1 MIFIKT
7 SYIEEQIKNL
17 PEKPG
22 VYIMKDENDNII
34 YVGKAISLKNR
45 VRQYFRDSN
54 SDAKVIAMVKKIADF
69 EYIVTDNEL
78 EALVLENQLIKKH
91 KPHYN
96 ILLKDDKTYPYIKI
110 TNEDYPRILKVRKV
124 LKDGALYFGPYTN
137 VFALNDYLEAVN
149 DIFKLRNC
157 NRNIEKSQKTNE
169 RPCLNYYIKKCSA
182 PCNAK
187 ITKNNYQSD
196 VNDAIE
202 ILKGNTERVKEYLS
216 EKMYSASRNL
226 NFEEAAKL
234 RDKINSLDN
243 LFDKQKIVS
252 SDTEKNQDY
261 IALSHDETNIV
272 FTVFFVRNGKVSG
285 QESFYFDL
293 HFEEIDD
300 AFNSFLIQYY
310 FAKEA
315 LPEEIVIEK
324 PLTDSSLLQEYLNNK
339 KGKKVK
345 IIVPQKGERKEMLEF
360 AKKNAYEQFK
370 IKAIRELNKKSKF
383 EICLKQLSDMLNI
396 DKISIIESYDISN
409 IQGTDSVG
417 VKVVYKDGKKSPKDY
432 RRYRIK
438 TLDGKSDDYKAMS
451 EVLERRFKDPVLPD
465 LILLDGGK
473 GHVSTIKALMKQ
485 MNIEVP
491 IYGLYK
497 DDNHRTEGICSEKD
511 VFTVDK
517 KSQLFR
523 FLTEIQDET
532 HRFAIDYHRSMRNK
546 NMIKSELDDIKGIGQ
561 KRKMA
566 IFNKFG
572 SIENI
577 KNSTV
582 EEISN
587 IPGFNKKI
595 AEQILNYFKE
605 K

>member
-1 MIFIKT
+1 MKT
-7 SYIEEQIKNL
+7 SYIEEQLKNL

-22 VYIMKDENDNII
+22 VYIMKDEQDNII

-54 SDAKVIAMVKKIADF
+54 NDPKVVAMVKKIADF

-157 NRNIEKSQKTNE
+157 NRNIEKSQKSNE

-182 PCNAK
+182 PCNSK
-187 ITKNNYQSD
+187 ISKEEYKAD
-196 VNDAIE
+196 VNDAAE
-202 ILKGNTERVKEYLS
+202 ILKGNTDIVKEYLTT
-216 EKMYSASRNL
+216 KMYQASKNL

-243 LFDKQKIVS
+243 LFDKQKIIS
-252 SDTEKNQDY
+252 SDIEKNQDY
-261 IALSHDETNIV
+261 VAMSHDATNIV

-293 HFEEIDD
+293 HFEEIED
-300 AFNSFLIQYY
+300 AYSSFLTQYY
-310 FAKEA
+310 FSMDVI
-315 LPEEIVIEK
+315 PDEIIVEK
-324 PLTDSSLLQEYLNNK
+324 NLNDISLLHEYLNNK

-345 IIVPQKGERKEMLEF
+345 IIVPQKGERKEMMDF
-360 AKKNAYEQFK
+360 AKKNAYEQFR
-370 IKAIRELNKKSKF
+370 IKSIRELNKKSKF

-396 DKISIIESYDISN
+396 DKLNIIESYDISN

-417 VKVVYKDGKKSPKDY
+417 VKVVYKSGKKSPKDY
-432 RRYRIK
+432 RRYKIK
-438 TLDGKSDDYKAMS
+438 TLDGKSDDYRAMS
-451 EVLERRFKDPVLPD
+451 EVLERRFKDPALPD

-473 GHVSTIKALMKQ
+473 GHVSTIKKLMNELNVK
-485 MNIEVP
+485 VP
-491 IYGLYK
+491 VYGLYK
-497 DDNHRTEGICSEKD
+497 DDNHRTEGICDENKLYEI
-511 VFTVDK
+511 DK
-517 KSQLFR
+517 KSQLFK

-572 SIENI
+572 SVENI

-582 EEISN
+582 EEISA

-595 AEQILNYFKE
+595 AEQILDYFKE

>member
-1 MIFIKT
+1 
-7 SYIEEQIKNL
+7 
-17 PEKPG
+17 
-22 VYIMKDENDNII
+22 MKDEQDNII

-54 SDAKVIAMVKKIADF
+54 SDPKVVAMVKKIADF

-110 TNEDYPRILKVRKV
+110 TNEDYPKILKVRKI

-182 PCNAK
+182 PCNSK
-187 ITKNNYQSD
+187 ITKQDYQAD

-216 EKMYSASRNL
+216 EKMYNASRNL
-226 NFEEAAKL
+226 NFEEAARL

-310 FAKEA
+310 FSKEA

-370 IKAIRELNKKSKF
+370 IKSIRELNKKSRF

-417 VKVVYKDGKKSPKDY
+417 VKVVYKGGKKSPKDY

-451 EVLERRFKDPVLPD
+451 EVLERRFKDPELPD

-473 GHVSTIKALMKQ
+473 GHVSTIKFLMEK
-485 MNIEVP
+485 MNINVP
-491 IYGLYK
+491 VYGLYK
-497 DDNHRTEGICSEKD
+497 DDNHRTEGICSDKD
-511 VFTVDK
+511 VFKVDK
-517 KSQLFR
+517 KSQLFK

-572 SIENI
+572 SVENI
-577 KNSTV
+577 KHSTV
-582 EEISN
+582 EEISS

>member
-1 MIFIKT
+1 MKT
-7 SYIEEQIKNL
+7 SYIEEQLKNL

-22 VYIMKDENDNII
+22 VYIMKDEQDNII

-54 SDAKVIAMVKKIADF
+54 NDPKVVAMVKKIADF

-182 PCNAK
+182 PCNSK
-187 ITKNNYQSD
+187 ISKEEYKAD
-196 VNDAIE
+196 VNDAAE
-202 ILKGNTERVKEYLS
+202 ILKGNTDIVKEYLTT
-216 EKMYSASRNL
+216 KMYQASKNL

-243 LFDKQKIVS
+243 LFDKQKIIS
-252 SDTEKNQDY
+252 SDIEKNQDY
-261 IALSHDETNIV
+261 VAMSHDATNIV

-285 QESFYFDL
+285 QESFYFEL
-293 HFEEIDD
+293 HFEEIED
-300 AFNSFLIQYY
+300 AYSSFLTQYY
-310 FAKEA
+310 FSMDVI
-315 LPEEIVIEK
+315 PDEIIVEK
-324 PLTDSSLLQEYLNNK
+324 NLNDISLLHEYLNNK

-345 IIVPQKGERKEMLEF
+345 IIVPQKGERKEMMDF
-360 AKKNAYEQFK
+360 AKKNAYEQFR
-370 IKAIRELNKKSKF
+370 IKSIRELNKKSKF

-396 DKISIIESYDISN
+396 DKLNIIESYDISN

-417 VKVVYKDGKKSPKDY
+417 VKVVYKGGKKSPKDY
-432 RRYRIK
+432 RRYKIK
-438 TLDGKSDDYKAMS
+438 TLDGKSDDYRAMS
-451 EVLERRFKDPVLPD
+451 EVLERRFKDPALPD

-473 GHVSTIKALMKQ
+473 GHVSTIKKLMNELDVK
-485 MNIEVP
+485 VP
-491 IYGLYK
+491 VYGLYK
-497 DDNHRTEGICSEKD
+497 DDNHRTEGICDENKLYEI
-511 VFTVDK
+511 DK
-517 KSQLFR
+517 KSQLFK

-577 KNSTV
+577 KNSTI
-582 EEISN
+582 EEISA

-595 AEQILNYFKE
+595 AEQILDYFKE

>member
-1 MIFIKT
+1 MKT
-7 SYIEEQIKNL
+7 SYIEEQLKNL

-22 VYIMKDENDNII
+22 VYIMKDEQDNII

-54 SDAKVIAMVKKIADF
+54 NDPKVVAMVKKIADF

-182 PCNAK
+182 PCNSK
-187 ITKNNYQSD
+187 ISKEEYKAD
-196 VNDAIE
+196 VNDAAE
-202 ILKGNTERVKEYLS
+202 ILKGNTDIVKDYLTT
-216 EKMYSASRNL
+216 KMYQASKNL

-243 LFDKQKIVS
+243 LFDKQKIIS
-252 SDTEKNQDY
+252 SDIEKNQDY
-261 IALSHDETNIV
+261 VAMSHDATNIV

-285 QESFYFDL
+285 QESFYFEL
-293 HFEEIDD
+293 HFEEIED
-300 AFNSFLIQYY
+300 AYSSFLTQYY
-310 FAKEA
+310 FSMDVI
-315 LPEEIVIEK
+315 PDEIIVEK
-324 PLTDSSLLQEYLNNK
+324 NLNDISLLHEYLNNK

-345 IIVPQKGERKEMLEF
+345 IIVPQKGERKEMMDF
-360 AKKNAYEQFK
+360 AKKNAYEQFR
-370 IKAIRELNKKSKF
+370 IKSIRELNKKSKF

-396 DKISIIESYDISN
+396 DKLNIIESYDISN

-417 VKVVYKDGKKSPKDY
+417 VKVVYKGGKKSPKDY
-432 RRYRIK
+432 RRYKIK
-438 TLDGKSDDYKAMS
+438 TLDGKSDDYRAMS
-451 EVLERRFKDPVLPD
+451 EVLERRFKDPALPD

-473 GHVSTIKALMKQ
+473 GHVSTIKKLMNELDVK
-485 MNIEVP
+485 VP
-491 IYGLYK
+491 VYGLYK
-497 DDNHRTEGICSEKD
+497 DDNHRTEGICDENKLYEI
-511 VFTVDK
+511 DK
-517 KSQLFR
+517 KSQLFK

-577 KNSTV
+577 KNSTI
-582 EEISN
+582 EEISA

-595 AEQILNYFKE
+595 AEQILDYFKE

>member
-1 MIFIKT
+1 MKT
-7 SYIEEQIKNL
+7 SYIEEQLKNL

-22 VYIMKDENDNII
+22 VYIMKDEQDNII

-54 SDAKVIAMVKKIADF
+54 NDPKVVAMVKKIADF

-110 TNEDYPRILKVRKV
+110 TNEDYPRILKIRKV

-157 NRNIEKSQKTNE
+157 NRNIEKSQKSNE

-182 PCNAK
+182 PCNSK
-187 ITKNNYQSD
+187 ISKEEYKAD
-196 VNDAIE
+196 VNDAAE
-202 ILKGNTERVKEYLS
+202 ILKGNTDIVKEYLTT
-216 EKMYSASRNL
+216 KMYQASKNL

-243 LFDKQKIVS
+243 LFDKQKIIS
-252 SDTEKNQDY
+252 SDIEKNQDY
-261 IALSHDETNIV
+261 VAMSHDATNIV

-293 HFEEIDD
+293 HFEEIED
-300 AFNSFLIQYY
+300 AYSSFLTQYY
-310 FAKEA
+310 FSMDVI
-315 LPEEIVIEK
+315 PDEIIVEK
-324 PLTDSSLLQEYLNNK
+324 NLNDISLLHEYLNNK

-345 IIVPQKGERKEMLEF
+345 IIVPQKGERKEMMDF
-360 AKKNAYEQFK
+360 AKKNAYEQFR
-370 IKAIRELNKKSKF
+370 IKSIRELNKKSKF

-396 DKISIIESYDISN
+396 DKLNIIESYDISN

-417 VKVVYKDGKKSPKDY
+417 VKVVYKSGKKSPKDY
-432 RRYRIK
+432 RRYKIK
-438 TLDGKSDDYKAMS
+438 TLDGKSDDYRAMS
-451 EVLERRFKDPVLPD
+451 EVLERRFKDSALPD

-473 GHVSTIKALMKQ
+473 GHVSTIKKLMNELNVK
-485 MNIEVP
+485 VP
-491 IYGLYK
+491 VYGLYK
-497 DDNHRTEGICSEKD
+497 DDNHRTEGICDENKLYEI
-511 VFTVDK
+511 DK
-517 KSQLFR
+517 KSQLFK

-582 EEISN
+582 EEISA

-595 AEQILNYFKE
+595 AEQILDYFKE

>member
-1 MIFIKT
+1 MKT
-7 SYIEEQIKNL
+7 SYIEEQLKNL
-17 PEKPG
+17 PEKSG
-22 VYIMKDENDNII
+22 VYIMKDENDHII
-34 YVGKAISLKNR
+34 YIGKAISLKNR

-54 SDAKVIAMVKKIADF
+54 DDPKVVAMVKKIADF

-110 TNEDYPRILKVRKV
+110 TNEDYPRILKVRTV

-157 NRNIEKSQKTNE
+157 NRNIEKSQKSNE

-182 PCNAK
+182 PCNSK
-187 ITKNNYQSD
+187 ITKVEYISD
-196 VNDAIE
+196 VKDAIE
-202 ILKGNTERVKEYLS
+202 ILKGNTDLVKDYLT
-216 EKMYSASRNL
+216 EKMYQASKNL

-234 RDKINSLDN
+234 RDKINSLDT
-243 LFDKQKIVS
+243 LFDKQKIIS
-252 SDTEKNQDY
+252 SDIEKNQDY
-261 IALSHDETNIV
+261 IAFSHDDTNIV
-272 FTVFFVRNGKVSG
+272 FTVFFVRNGKLSG
-285 QESFYFDL
+285 QESFYFEL
-293 HFEEIDD
+293 LFEAIEE
-300 AFNSFLIQYY
+300 AYNSFLIQYY
-310 FAKEA
+310 FSRDAI
-315 LPEEIVIEK
+315 PDEIIIEK
-324 PLTDSSLLQEYLNNK
+324 NLNDISLLQEYLDNK
-339 KGKKVK
+339 KGKKVR

-370 IKAIRELNKKSKF
+370 IKTIRELNKKSKF
-383 EICLKQLSDMLNI
+383 EICIKQLSDML
-396 DKISIIESYDISN
+396 SIEKLNVIESYDISN

-417 VKVVYKDGKKSPKDY
+417 VKVVYKGGKKSPKDY
-432 RRYRIK
+432 RRYKIK
-438 TLDGKSDDYKAMS
+438 TLDGKSDDYRAMS
-451 EVLERRFKDPVLPD
+451 EVLERRFKDQSLPD

-473 GHVSTIKALMKQ
+473 GHVSTIKKVMKTLDI
-485 MNIEVP
+485 NVP
-491 IYGLYK
+491 VYGLYK
-497 DDNHRTEGICSEKD
+497 DDNHRTEGICDENK
-511 VFTVDK
+511 VYQIDK
-517 KSQLFR
+517 KSQLFK

-577 KNSTV
+577 KNTTV
-582 EEISN
+582 EEISS

>member
-1 MIFIKT
+1 MKT
-7 SYIEEQIKNL
+7 SYIEEQLKNL
-17 PEKPG
+17 PEKSG
-22 VYIMKDENDNII
+22 VYIMKDENDHII
-34 YVGKAISLKNR
+34 YIGKAISLKNR

-54 SDAKVIAMVKKIADF
+54 NDPKVVAMVKKIADF

-78 EALVLENQLIKKH
+78 EALILENQLIKKH

-110 TNEDYPRILKVRKV
+110 TNETYPRILKVRTV

-157 NRNIEKSQKTNE
+157 NRNIEKSQKSNE

-182 PCNAK
+182 PCNSK
-187 ITKNNYQSD
+187 ISKEDYQAD
-196 VNDAIE
+196 VKDAIE
-202 ILKGNTERVKEYLS
+202 ILKGNTNLVREYLT
-216 EKMYSASRNL
+216 EKMYQASKNL

-243 LFDKQKIVS
+243 LFDKQKIIS
-252 SDTEKNQDY
+252 SDIEKNQDY
-261 IALSHDETNIV
+261 IALSHDATNIV

-285 QESFYFDL
+285 QESFYFEL
-293 HFEEIDD
+293 HFEEIEQ
-300 AFNSFLIQYY
+300 AYNSFLIQYY
-310 FAKEA
+310 FSRDAI
-315 LPEEIVIEK
+315 PDEIIIEK
-324 PLTDSSLLQEYLNNK
+324 NLNDISLLQEYLDNK
-339 KGKKVK
+339 RGKKVK

-370 IKAIRELNKKSKF
+370 IKTIRELNKKSKF

-396 DKISIIESYDISN
+396 EKLNIIESYDISN

-417 VKVVYKDGKKSPKDY
+417 VKVVYKGGKKSPKDY
-432 RRYRIK
+432 RRYKIK
-438 TLDGKSDDYKAMS
+438 TLNGKSDDYKAMS
-451 EVLERRFKDPVLPD
+451 EVLERRFKDQSLPD

-473 GHVSTIKALMKQ
+473 GHVSTIKNLMQ
-485 MNIEVP
+485 TLNVTVP
-491 IYGLYK
+491 VYGLYK
-497 DDNHRTEGICSEKD
+497 DDNHRTEGICDENKLYQI
-511 VFTVDK
+511 DK
-517 KSQLFR
+517 KSQLFK
-523 FLTEIQDET
+523 FLTELQDET

-582 EEISN
+582 EEISS

>member
-1 MIFIKT
+1 MKN
-7 SYIEEQIKNL
+7 SYIEEQLKNL
-17 PEKPG
+17 PEKSG
-22 VYIMKDENDNII
+22 VYIMKDENDHII
-34 YVGKAISLKNR
+34 YIGKAISLKNR

-54 SDAKVIAMVKKIADF
+54 SDPKVIAMVKKIIDF

-110 TNEDYPRILKVRKV
+110 TNEDYPRILKVRTV
-124 LKDGALYFGPYTN
+124 LKDGSLYFGPYTN
-137 VFALNDYLEAVN
+137 VFALNDFLEAIN

-157 NRNIEKSQKTNE
+157 NRNIEKSQKNNE

-182 PCNAK
+182 PCNSK
-187 ITKNNYQSD
+187 ITKSDYQAD
-196 VNDAIE
+196 VKDAIE
-202 ILKGNTERVKEYLS
+202 ILKGNTEIVKAYLT
-216 EKMYSASRNL
+216 EKMYQASKNL
-226 NFEEAAKL
+226 NFEDAAKL
-234 RDKINSLDN
+234 RDKLNSLDN
-243 LFDKQKIVS
+243 LFDKQKIIS
-252 SDTEKNQDY
+252 SDIEKNQDY
-261 IALSHDETNIV
+261 IAFSYDSRNIV

-285 QESFYFDL
+285 QESFYFEL
-293 HFEEIDD
+293 HFEEVEE
-300 AFNSFLIQYY
+300 AYNSFLIQYY
-310 FAKEA
+310 FSRDII
-315 LPEEIVIEK
+315 PDEIVIEK
-324 PLTDSSLLQEYLNNK
+324 NLNDISLLQEYLDNK
-339 KGKKVK
+339 KGRKVK
-345 IIVPQKGERKEMLEF
+345 IIIPQKGERKEMLEF

-370 IKAIRELNKKSKF
+370 IKSIRELNKKSKF
-383 EICLKQLSDMLNI
+383 EICLKQLSDMLHLE
-396 DKISIIESYDISN
+396 KLAIIESYDISN

-432 RRYRIK
+432 RRYKIK

-451 EVLERRFKDPVLPD
+451 EVLERRFKDPLLPD

-473 GHVSTIKALMKQ
+473 GHVSTIKKLIKSLDVS
-485 MNIEVP
+485 VP

-497 DDNHRTEGICSEKD
+497 DDNHRTEGLCDETKLYEI
-511 VFTVDK
+511 DK
-517 KSQLFR
+517 KSQLFK

-577 KNSTV
+577 KSSTV
-582 EEISN
+582 EEISS
-587 IPGFNKKI
+587 IPGFNTKI

>member
-1 MIFIKT
+1 MKT
-7 SYIEEQIKNL
+7 SYIEEQLKNL

-22 VYIMKDENDNII
+22 VYIMKDEQDNII

-54 SDAKVIAMVKKIADF
+54 NDPKVVAMVKKIADF

-157 NRNIEKSQKTNE
+157 NRNIEKSQKSNE

-182 PCNAK
+182 PCNSK
-187 ITKNNYQSD
+187 ISKEEYKAD
-196 VNDAIE
+196 VNDAAE
-202 ILKGNTERVKEYLS
+202 ILKGNTDIVKEYLTT
-216 EKMYSASRNL
+216 KMYQASKNL

-243 LFDKQKIVS
+243 LFDKQKIIS
-252 SDTEKNQDY
+252 SDIEKNQDY
-261 IALSHDETNIV
+261 VAMSHDATNIV

-293 HFEEIDD
+293 HFEEIED
-300 AFNSFLIQYY
+300 AYSSFLTQYY
-310 FAKEA
+310 FSMDVI
-315 LPEEIVIEK
+315 PDEIIVEK
-324 PLTDSSLLQEYLNNK
+324 NLNDISLLHEYLNNK

-345 IIVPQKGERKEMLEF
+345 IIVPQKGERKEMMDF
-360 AKKNAYEQFK
+360 AKKNAYEQFR
-370 IKAIRELNKKSKF
+370 IKSIRELNKKSKF

-396 DKISIIESYDISN
+396 DKLNIIESYDISN

-417 VKVVYKDGKKSPKDY
+417 VKVVYKSGKKSPKDY
-432 RRYRIK
+432 RRYKIK
-438 TLDGKSDDYKAMS
+438 TLDGKSDDYRAMS
-451 EVLERRFKDPVLPD
+451 EVLERRFKDPALPD

-473 GHVSTIKALMKQ
+473 GHVSTIKKLMNELNVK
-485 MNIEVP
+485 VP
-491 IYGLYK
+491 VYGLYK
-497 DDNHRTEGICSEKD
+497 DDNHRTEGICDENKLYEI
-511 VFTVDK
+511 DK
-517 KSQLFR
+517 KSQLFK

-582 EEISN
+582 EEISA

-595 AEQILNYFKE
+595 AEQILDYFKE

>member
-1 MIFIKT
+1 MKN
-7 SYIEEQIKNL
+7 SYIEEQLKNL
-17 PEKPG
+17 PEKSG
-22 VYIMKDENDNII
+22 VYIMKDENDHII
-34 YVGKAISLKNR
+34 YIGKAISLKNR

-54 SDAKVIAMVKKIADF
+54 SDPKVIAMVKKIIDF

-110 TNEDYPRILKVRKV
+110 TNEDYPRILKVRTV
-124 LKDGALYFGPYTN
+124 LKDGSLYFGPYTN
-137 VFALNDYLEAVN
+137 VFALNDFLEAIN

-157 NRNIEKSQKTNE
+157 NRNIEKSQKNNE

-182 PCNAK
+182 PCNSK
-187 ITKNNYQSD
+187 ITKSDYQAD
-196 VNDAIE
+196 VKDAIE
-202 ILKGNTERVKEYLS
+202 ILKGNTEIVKAYLT
-216 EKMYSASRNL
+216 EKMYQASKNL
-226 NFEEAAKL
+226 NFEDAAKL
-234 RDKINSLDN
+234 RDKLNSLDN
-243 LFDKQKIVS
+243 LFDKQKIIS
-252 SDTEKNQDY
+252 SDIEKNQDY
-261 IALSHDETNIV
+261 IAFSYDSRNIV

-285 QESFYFDL
+285 QESFYFEL
-293 HFEEIDD
+293 HFEEVEE
-300 AFNSFLIQYY
+300 AYNSFLIQYY
-310 FAKEA
+310 FSRDII
-315 LPEEIVIEK
+315 PDEIVIEK
-324 PLTDSSLLQEYLNNK
+324 NLNDISLLQEYLDNK
-339 KGKKVK
+339 KGRKVK
-345 IIVPQKGERKEMLEF
+345 IIIPQKGERKEMLEF

-370 IKAIRELNKKSKF
+370 IKSIRELNKKSKF
-383 EICLKQLSDMLNI
+383 EICLKQLSDMLHLE
-396 DKISIIESYDISN
+396 KLAIIESYDISN

-417 VKVVYKDGKKSPKDY
+417 VKIVYKDGKKSPKDY
-432 RRYRIK
+432 RRYKIK

-451 EVLERRFKDPVLPD
+451 EVLERRFKDPLLPD

-473 GHVSTIKALMKQ
+473 GHVSTIKKLIKSLDVS
-485 MNIEVP
+485 VP

-497 DDNHRTEGICSEKD
+497 DDNHRTEGLCDETKLYEI
-511 VFTVDK
+511 DK
-517 KSQLFR
+517 KSQLFK

-577 KNSTV
+577 KSSTV
-582 EEISN
+582 EEISS
-587 IPGFNKKI
+587 IPGFNTKI

>member
-1 MIFIKT
+1 MKN
-7 SYIEEQIKNL
+7 SYIEEQLKNL
-17 PEKPG
+17 PEKSG
-22 VYIMKDENDNII
+22 VYIMKDENDHII
-34 YVGKAISLKNR
+34 YIGKAISLKNR

-54 SDAKVIAMVKKIADF
+54 SDPKVIAMVKKIIDF

-110 TNEDYPRILKVRKV
+110 TNEDYPRILKVRTV
-124 LKDGALYFGPYTN
+124 LKDGSLYFGPYTN
-137 VFALNDYLEAVN
+137 VFALNDFLEAIN

-157 NRNIEKSQKTNE
+157 NRNIEKSQKNNE

-182 PCNAK
+182 PCNSK
-187 ITKNNYQSD
+187 ITKSDYQAD
-196 VNDAIE
+196 VKDAIE
-202 ILKGNTERVKEYLS
+202 ILKGNTEIVKAYLT
-216 EKMYSASRNL
+216 EKMYQASKNL
-226 NFEEAAKL
+226 NFEDAAKL
-234 RDKINSLDN
+234 RDKLNSLDN
-243 LFDKQKIVS
+243 LFDKQKIIS
-252 SDTEKNQDY
+252 SDIEKNQDY
-261 IALSHDETNIV
+261 IAFSYDSRNIV

-285 QESFYFDL
+285 QESFYFEL
-293 HFEEIDD
+293 HFEEVEE
-300 AFNSFLIQYY
+300 AYNSFLIQYY
-310 FAKEA
+310 FSRDII
-315 LPEEIVIEK
+315 PDEIVIEK
-324 PLTDSSLLQEYLNNK
+324 NLNDISLLQEYLDNK
-339 KGKKVK
+339 KGRKVK
-345 IIVPQKGERKEMLEF
+345 IIIPQKGERKEMLEF

-370 IKAIRELNKKSKF
+370 IKSIRELNKKSKF
-383 EICLKQLSDMLNI
+383 EICLKQLSDMLHLE
-396 DKISIIESYDISN
+396 KLAIIESYDISN

-432 RRYRIK
+432 RRYKIK

-451 EVLERRFKDPVLPD
+451 EVLERRFKDPFLPD

-473 GHVSTIKALMKQ
+473 GHVSTIKKLIKSLDVS
-485 MNIEVP
+485 VP

-497 DDNHRTEGICSEKD
+497 DDNHRTEGLCDETKLYEI
-511 VFTVDK
+511 DK
-517 KSQLFR
+517 KSQLFK

-577 KNSTV
+577 KSSTV
-582 EEISN
+582 EEISS
-587 IPGFNKKI
+587 IPGFNTKI

>member
-1 MIFIKT
+1 
-7 SYIEEQIKNL
+7 
-17 PEKPG
+17 
-22 VYIMKDENDNII
+22 MKDEHDNII

-69 EYIVTDNEL
+69 EYIITDNEL

-157 NRNIEKSQKTNE
+157 NRNIEKSQKINE

-187 ITKNNYQSD
+187 ITKDNYQSD

-451 EVLERRFKDPVLPD
+451 EVLERRFKDPILPD

-517 KSQLFR
+517 KSQLFK

-577 KNSTV
+577 KHSTV

>member
-1 MIFIKT
+1 MKT
-7 SYIEEQIKNL
+7 SYIEEQLKNL

-22 VYIMKDENDNII
+22 VYIMKDEQDNII

-54 SDAKVIAMVKKIADF
+54 NDPKVVAMVKKIADF

-182 PCNAK
+182 PCNSK
-187 ITKNNYQSD
+187 ISKEEYKAD
-196 VNDAIE
+196 VNDAAE
-202 ILKGNTERVKEYLS
+202 ILKGNTDIVKEYLTT
-216 EKMYSASRNL
+216 KMYQASKNL

-243 LFDKQKIVS
+243 LFDKQKIIS
-252 SDTEKNQDY
+252 SDIEKNQDY
-261 IALSHDETNIV
+261 VAMSHDATNIV

-285 QESFYFDL
+285 QESFYFEL
-293 HFEEIDD
+293 HFEEIED
-300 AFNSFLIQYY
+300 AYSSFLTQYY
-310 FAKEA
+310 FSMDVI
-315 LPEEIVIEK
+315 PDEIIVEK
-324 PLTDSSLLQEYLNNK
+324 NLNDISLLHEYLNNK

-345 IIVPQKGERKEMLEF
+345 IIVPQKGERKEMMDF
-360 AKKNAYEQFK
+360 AKKNAYEQFR
-370 IKAIRELNKKSKF
+370 IKSIRELNKKSKF

-396 DKISIIESYDISN
+396 DKLNIIESYDISN

-417 VKVVYKDGKKSPKDY
+417 VKVVYKGGKKSPKDY
-432 RRYRIK
+432 RRYKIK
-438 TLDGKSDDYKAMS
+438 TLDGKSDDYRAMS
-451 EVLERRFKDPVLPD
+451 EVLERRFKDPALPD

-473 GHVSTIKALMKQ
+473 GHVSTIKKLMNELNVK
-485 MNIEVP
+485 VP
-491 IYGLYK
+491 VYGLYK
-497 DDNHRTEGICSEKD
+497 DDNHRTEGICDENKLYEI
-511 VFTVDK
+511 DK
-517 KSQLFR
+517 KSQLFK

-577 KNSTV
+577 KNSTI
-582 EEISN
+582 EEISA

-595 AEQILNYFKE
+595 AEQILDYFKE

>member
-1 MIFIKT
+1 MKT
-7 SYIEEQIKNL
+7 SYIEEQLKNL
-17 PEKPG
+17 PEKSG
-22 VYIMKDENDNII
+22 VYIMKDENDHII
-34 YVGKAISLKNR
+34 YIGKAISLKNR

-54 SDAKVIAMVKKIADF
+54 NDPKVVAMVKKIADF

-78 EALVLENQLIKKH
+78 EALILENQLIKKH

-110 TNEDYPRILKVRKV
+110 TNETYPRILKVRTV

-157 NRNIEKSQKTNE
+157 NRNIEKSQKSNE

-182 PCNAK
+182 PCNSK
-187 ITKNNYQSD
+187 ISKEDYQAD
-196 VNDAIE
+196 VKDAIE
-202 ILKGNTERVKEYLS
+202 ILKGNTNLVREYLT
-216 EKMYSASRNL
+216 EKMYQASKNL

-243 LFDKQKIVS
+243 LFDKQKIIS
-252 SDTEKNQDY
+252 SDIEKNQDY
-261 IALSHDETNIV
+261 IALSHDATNIV

-285 QESFYFDL
+285 QESFYFEL
-293 HFEEIDD
+293 HFEEIEQ
-300 AFNSFLIQYY
+300 AYNSFLIQYY
-310 FAKEA
+310 FSRDAI
-315 LPEEIVIEK
+315 PDEIIIEK
-324 PLTDSSLLQEYLNNK
+324 NLNDISLLQEYLDNK
-339 KGKKVK
+339 RGKKVK

-370 IKAIRELNKKSKF
+370 IKTIRELNKKSKF

-396 DKISIIESYDISN
+396 EKLNIIESYDISN

-417 VKVVYKDGKKSPKDY
+417 VKVVYKGGKKSPKDY
-432 RRYRIK
+432 RRYKIK
-438 TLDGKSDDYKAMS
+438 TLNGKNDDYKAMS
-451 EVLERRFKDPVLPD
+451 EVLERRFKDQSLPD

-473 GHVSTIKALMKQ
+473 GHVSTIKNLMQ
-485 MNIEVP
+485 TLNVTVP
-491 IYGLYK
+491 VYGLYK
-497 DDNHRTEGICSEKD
+497 DDNHRTEGICDENKLYQI
-511 VFTVDK
+511 DK
-517 KSQLFR
+517 KSQLFK
-523 FLTEIQDET
+523 FLTELQDET

-577 KNSTV
+577 KSSTV
-582 EEISN
+582 EEISS

>member
-1 MIFIKT
+1 MKT
-7 SYIEEQIKNL
+7 SYIEEQLKNL

-22 VYIMKDENDNII
+22 VYIMKDEQDNII

-54 SDAKVIAMVKKIADF
+54 NDPKVVAMVKKIADF

-157 NRNIEKSQKTNE
+157 NRNIEKSQKSNE

-182 PCNAK
+182 PCNSK
-187 ITKNNYQSD
+187 ISKEEYKAD
-196 VNDAIE
+196 VNDAAE
-202 ILKGNTERVKEYLS
+202 ILKGNTDIVKEYLTT
-216 EKMYSASRNL
+216 KMYQASKNL

-243 LFDKQKIVS
+243 LFDKQKIIS
-252 SDTEKNQDY
+252 SDIEKNQDY
-261 IALSHDETNIV
+261 VAMSHDSTNIV

-293 HFEEIDD
+293 HFEEIED
-300 AFNSFLIQYY
+300 AYSSFLTQYY
-310 FAKEA
+310 FSMDVI
-315 LPEEIVIEK
+315 PDEIIVEK
-324 PLTDSSLLQEYLNNK
+324 NLNDISLLHEYLNNK

-345 IIVPQKGERKEMLEF
+345 IIVPQKGERKEMIDF
-360 AKKNAYEQFK
+360 AKKNAYEQFR
-370 IKAIRELNKKSKF
+370 IKSIRELNKKSKF

-396 DKISIIESYDISN
+396 DKLNIIESYDISN

-417 VKVVYKDGKKSPKDY
+417 VKVVYKSGKKSPKDY
-432 RRYRIK
+432 RRYKIK
-438 TLDGKSDDYKAMS
+438 TLDGKSDDYRAMS
-451 EVLERRFKDPVLPD
+451 EVLERRFKDPALPD

-473 GHVSTIKALMKQ
+473 GHVSTIKKLMSELNVK
-485 MNIEVP
+485 VP
-491 IYGLYK
+491 VYGLYK
-497 DDNHRTEGICSEKD
+497 DDNHRTEGICDENKLYEI
-511 VFTVDK
+511 DK
-517 KSQLFR
+517 KSQLFK

-572 SIENI
+572 SVENI

-582 EEISN
+582 EEISA

-595 AEQILNYFKE
+595 AEQILDYFKE

>member
-1 MIFIKT
+1 
-7 SYIEEQIKNL
+7 
-17 PEKPG
+17 
-22 VYIMKDENDNII
+22 MKDENDNII

>member
-1 MIFIKT
+1 MKT
-7 SYIEEQIKNL
+7 SYIEEQLKNL
-17 PEKPG
+17 PEKSG
-22 VYIMKDENDNII
+22 VYIMKDENDHII
-34 YVGKAISLKNR
+34 YIGKAISLKNR

-54 SDAKVIAMVKKIADF
+54 DDPKVVAMVKKIADF

-110 TNEDYPRILKVRKV
+110 TNEDYPRILKVRTV

-157 NRNIEKSQKTNE
+157 NRNIEKSQKSNE

-182 PCNAK
+182 PCNSK
-187 ITKNNYQSD
+187 ITKVEYISD
-196 VNDAIE
+196 VKDAIE
-202 ILKGNTERVKEYLS
+202 ILKGNTDLVKDYLT
-216 EKMYSASRNL
+216 EKMYQASKNL
-226 NFEEAAKL
+226 NFEEAAKI
-234 RDKINSLDN
+234 RDKINSLDT
-243 LFDKQKIVS
+243 LFDKQKIIS
-252 SDTEKNQDY
+252 SDIEKNQDY
-261 IALSHDETNIV
+261 IAFSHDDTNIV
-272 FTVFFVRNGKVSG
+272 FTVFFVRNGKLSG
-285 QESFYFDL
+285 QESFYFEL
-293 HFEEIDD
+293 LFEAIEE
-300 AFNSFLIQYY
+300 AYNSFLIQYY
-310 FAKEA
+310 FSRDAI
-315 LPEEIVIEK
+315 PDEIIIEK
-324 PLTDSSLLQEYLNNK
+324 NLNDISLLQEYLDNK
-339 KGKKVK
+339 KGKKVR

-370 IKAIRELNKKSKF
+370 IKTIRELNKKSKF
-383 EICLKQLSDMLNI
+383 EICIKQLSDML
-396 DKISIIESYDISN
+396 SIEKLNVIESYDISN

-417 VKVVYKDGKKSPKDY
+417 VKVVYKGGKKSPKDY
-432 RRYRIK
+432 RRYKIK
-438 TLDGKSDDYKAMS
+438 TLDGKSDDYRAMS
-451 EVLERRFKDPVLPD
+451 EVLERRFKDQSLPD

-473 GHVSTIKALMKQ
+473 GHVSTIKKVMKTLDI
-485 MNIEVP
+485 NVP
-491 IYGLYK
+491 VYGLYK
-497 DDNHRTEGICSEKD
+497 DDNHRTEGICDENK
-511 VFTVDK
+511 VYQIDK
-517 KSQLFR
+517 KSQLFK

-577 KNSTV
+577 KNTTV
-582 EEISN
+582 EEISS

>member
-1 MIFIKT
+1 MKT
-7 SYIEEQIKNL
+7 SYIEEQLKNL
-17 PEKPG
+17 PEKSG
-22 VYIMKDENDNII
+22 VYIMKDENDHII
-34 YVGKAISLKNR
+34 YIGKAISLKNR

-54 SDAKVIAMVKKIADF
+54 DDPKVVAMVKKIADF

-110 TNEDYPRILKVRKV
+110 TNEDYPRILKVRTV

-157 NRNIEKSQKTNE
+157 NRNIEKSQKSNE

-182 PCNAK
+182 PCNSK
-187 ITKNNYQSD
+187 ITKVEYISD
-196 VNDAIE
+196 VKDAIE
-202 ILKGNTERVKEYLS
+202 ILKGNTDLVKDYLT
-216 EKMYSASRNL
+216 EKMYQASKNL

-234 RDKINSLDN
+234 RDKINSLDT
-243 LFDKQKIVS
+243 LFDKQKIIS
-252 SDTEKNQDY
+252 SDIEKNQDY
-261 IALSHDETNIV
+261 IAFSHDDTNIV

-285 QESFYFDL
+285 QESFYFEL
-293 HFEEIDD
+293 LFEAIEE
-300 AFNSFLIQYY
+300 AYNSFLIQYY
-310 FAKEA
+310 FSRDAI
-315 LPEEIVIEK
+315 PDEIIIEK
-324 PLTDSSLLQEYLNNK
+324 NLNDISLLQEYLDNK
-339 KGKKVK
+339 RGKKVR

-370 IKAIRELNKKSKF
+370 IKTIRELNKKSKF
-383 EICLKQLSDMLNI
+383 EICIKQLSDML
-396 DKISIIESYDISN
+396 SIEKLNVIESYDISN

-417 VKVVYKDGKKSPKDY
+417 VKVVYKGGKKSPKDY
-432 RRYRIK
+432 RRYKIK
-438 TLDGKSDDYKAMS
+438 TLDGKSDDYRAMS
-451 EVLERRFKDPVLPD
+451 EVLERRFKDQSLPD

-473 GHVSTIKALMKQ
+473 GHVSTIKKVMKTLDI
-485 MNIEVP
+485 NVP
-491 IYGLYK
+491 VYGLYK
-497 DDNHRTEGICSEKD
+497 DDNHRTEGICDENK
-511 VFTVDK
+511 VYQIDK
-517 KSQLFR
+517 KSQLFK

-577 KNSTV
+577 KNTTV
-582 EEISN
+582 EEISS